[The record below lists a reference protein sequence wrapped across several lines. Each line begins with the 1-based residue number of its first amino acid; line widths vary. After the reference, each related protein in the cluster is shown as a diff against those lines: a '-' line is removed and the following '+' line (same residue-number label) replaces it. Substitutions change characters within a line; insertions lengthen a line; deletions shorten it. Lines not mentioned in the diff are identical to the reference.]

1 VRDDFVV
8 GDAIEL
14 PGTIRTEGAATTL
27 ARAQR
32 VMRSLG
38 ITRVANVTGLD
49 HVGIPT
55 WVAVRPLARS
65 LTVSQGKGLTDD
77 LARASAVMECIELH
91 HAEHFVPR
99 GEWRSLRAAMQ
110 DERFADP
117 LLFHVH
123 PTTRIDVSCPV
134 EWVPGHDLIANTSR
148 WVPRDCI
155 DIDTVTV
162 PDHHRMFIA
171 TSNGLA
177 SGNSAA
183 EAKLHALCEV
193 IERDQQ
199 SFWYACKRLAPD
211 PPRSRLRLESVTDA
225 HCRWLLGKCA
235 AAGLEVVVWCAT
247 QELGLP
253 TFVCTLFDRHRKTSY
268 PHRATGSGCHP
279 YRRIALSRAITEA
292 LQSRL
297 THIVG
302 GRDDILWSSYRDRLR
317 VDDEQGHA
325 WGESLVG
332 EPEGI
337 SFDAVPEA
345 PPMNAIG
352 ELLDWVLAELS
363 ANGFAQAIAVDL
375 TQDSVAIP
383 VVHVSVSGLEGEIS
397 RHVYTPGPR
406 MQKALAGWIAA

>member
-1 VRDDFVV
+1 MRDDILIGEAV
-8 GDAIEL
+8 EL
-14 PGTIRTEGAATTL
+14 PGTIRAEDAATTL

-32 VMRSLG
+32 VLRSLG

-77 LARASAVMECIELH
+77 LARVSAVMECIELH

-110 DERFADP
+110 DERFANP

-123 PTTRIDVSCPV
+123 PTTTIDVSCPV
-134 EWVPGHDLIANTSR
+134 EWVLGHDLIANTSR

-155 DIDTVTV
+155 DIDTVGA

-177 SGNSAA
+177 SGNSIA
-183 EAKLHALCEV
+183 EATLHALCEV
-193 IERDQQ
+193 IERDQE
-199 SFWYACKRLAPD
+199 SFWHARKRLAPD
-211 PPRSRLRLESVTDA
+211 PPRSRLRLESTTDA
-225 HCRWLLGKCA
+225 NCRWLLDKCF

-247 QELGLP
+247 QELRLP
-253 TFVCTLFDRHRKTSY
+253 TFVCTLFDHHRNTSY
-268 PHRATGSGCHP
+268 PHRASGSGCHP

-302 GRDDILWSSYRDRLR
+302 GRDDLFWSRYRDLLR
-317 VDDEQGHA
+317 VDDEKGQA
-325 WGESLVG
+325 WGEALLS

-337 SFDAVPEA
+337 SFDAIPEA
-345 PPMNAIG
+345 PPMRSIA
-352 ELLDWVLAELS
+352 EMQDWVLAELS
-363 ANGFAQAIAVDL
+363 ANGFPQAIAVDL
-375 TQDSVAIP
+375 TQASIGIP
-383 VVHVSVSGLEGEIS
+383 VVHVSVPGLEGEIS
-397 RHVYTPGPR
+397 WDGYTPGPR
-406 MQKALAGWIAA
+406 MQKTLSGRIGT